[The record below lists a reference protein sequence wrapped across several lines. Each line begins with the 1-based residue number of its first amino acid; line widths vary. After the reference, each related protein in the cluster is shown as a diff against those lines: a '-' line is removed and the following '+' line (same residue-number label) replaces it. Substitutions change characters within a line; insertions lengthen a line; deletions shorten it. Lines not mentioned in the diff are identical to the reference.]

1 MPKNDTKKHEGR
13 DNNGQSTSEVH
24 GGELKNGRLS
34 QFKNHNPQHQD
45 DVPNEYVN
53 NKLDYIDRH

>member
-1 MPKNDTKKHEGR
+1 MPKNDTKKHLGS
-13 DNNGQSTSEVH
+13 DNNGQSTSDVH

-34 QFKNHNPQHQD
+34 QFKNHNAKD
-45 DVPNEYVN
+45 EDVPNEYLN